1 MFQYVNKLSKDF
13 NEMIKKIDLNIKDL
27 NLNKSDKNLLNETNN
42 LISNASLIL
51 VKLYENSNNYPIKDL
66 ENKFKILENK
76 KKEITNISNKLQI
89 NLLNKVE
96 NSKNEEM
103 ETLLEHDEQPIDV
116 NYLTNYNESLLNE
129 TLRNLRQV
137 NENLIESSVV
147 LAQQGNQLKISS
159 ERMDNGIHNVKEGNK
174 ILNHIKCSSL
184 CNKIWMLIVNI
195 LLFVIILLLITLKVI
210 SYLK

>member
-116 NYLTNYNESLLNE
+116 NYLTNYNEALLDGTLKNLREINSNLQDTAISLKNQGEQLKLSSQKMDINSQQVKEGSKLLNE
-129 TLRNLRQV
+129 IN
-137 NENLIESSVV
+137 
-147 LAQQGNQLKISS
+147 
-159 ERMDNGIHNVKEGNK
+159 
-174 ILNHIKCSSL
+174 CSSM
-184 CNKIWMLIVNI
+184 CNKIWMFIVNI
-195 LLFVIILLLITLKVI
+195 LLFVIILLLIMLKLL
-210 SYLK
+210 SY